1 MPKWNLWGWQ
11 VLDCYSHILWWK
23 ILLPFTSNEVLCR
36 CICIFSV
43 WPSQVNCSFYV
54 MLGLLAT
61 ILCSCIMKGEE
72 MPVDFWKAMSA
83 YGQHV
88 AIPLLCLH
96 LWKSPT
102 GSCVFIWE
110 VRSDVLPSDSMSLP
124 SVLLFFIQGTES
136 FLLGC
141 IYIHALVSSL
151 QSLPPCPSP
160 WGYIWTGWMKVES
173 STALLFVVMLL

>member
-1 MPKWNLWGWQ
+1 MHLYLFSMALIGP
-11 VLDCYSHILWWK
+11 
-23 ILLPFTSNEVLCR
+23 VLCL
-36 CICIFSV
+36 CQAWAFGHLSV
-43 WPSQVNCSFYV
+43 
-54 MLGLLAT
+54 LLYHERGSSASGF
-61 ILCSCIMKGEE
+61 LEGHVCLWAARGHSS
-72 MPVDFWKAMSA
+72 PMS
-83 YGQHV
+83 
-88 AIPLLCLH
+88 H

-141 IYIHALVSSL
+141 INIHALVSSF
-151 QSLPPCPSP
+151 QSLPPCSSP
-160 WGYIWTGWMKVES
+160 WGSIWTGWMKVGS